1 MVARPLARRTVMA
14 SAAIILAALA
24 GVALP
29 AAAAALPDTGTGAT
43 LSLPPPDTDKHSH
56 DPRCHPKPDCPSD
69 GPTTTPPTP
78 HPTGPAPTPT
88 GTDGAPAPGGS
99 QPANGGAGP
108 GASPGAPGQPGQ
120 PGQNPD
126 VSGGAG
132 GARPGIVPGPLVGGL
147 LRLADRW
154 RHAVRLFEIGS
165 SGGLNLQADRFRMT
179 HVAGGGWGKVR
190 AMFDDTGSQV
200 KEAGPTSLASA
211 ARPFWPILG
220 GGTIL
225 IAVITAVLLIS
236 LRDKTDRLVTAE
248 PVGSVEGLD
257 QAVVSPRGPIKVDWV
272 ETPGNRVDLE
282 P

>member
-1 MVARPLARRTVMA
+1 VVARPLARRTVMA

-132 GARPGIVPGPLVGGL
+132 GARPGIVPGPPG
-147 LRLADRW
+147 
-154 RHAVRLFEIGS
+154 
-165 SGGLNLQADRFRMT
+165 
-179 HVAGGGWGKVR
+179 AGGGTS
-190 AMFDDTGSQV
+190 ADPATGTGGDSQV